1 MGIDLLRVPRAIC
14 HSGLRVLL
22 GVLGNLLL
30 LVRLV
35 PHHHTGLR
43 LRGVLGIRRRSRSL
57 LSHGTLWHRS
67 IVLLLR
73 RLWVIR
79 LVHLLRQRL
88 LRVLTIH
95 APLVVTRR
103 RGDLGG
109 RV

>member
-1 MGIDLLRVPRAIC
+1 MGIDLLRVTRAIC
-14 HSGLRVLL
+14 HSGLCVLLRVLRD
-22 GVLGNLLL
+22 LLL

-35 PHHHTGLR
+35 AHHHTGLR
-43 LRGVLGIRRRSRSL
+43 LWGVLGIRRRSCSL
-57 LSHGTLWHRS
+57 LRHRALRHRT

-73 RLWVIR
+73 RLWIVG
-79 LVHLLRQRL
+79 LVHLLGQRL
-88 LRVLTIH
+88 LRMLPIH